1 MLSLHCACVCPLW
14 TQTVLS
20 DRARYIFTV
29 ALLAVCVASVYIW
42 WPVKKTT
49 KPYK

>member
-29 ALLAVCVASVYIW
+29 ALLAVCVCGVGLYSL
-42 WPVKKTT
+42 
-49 KPYK
+49 